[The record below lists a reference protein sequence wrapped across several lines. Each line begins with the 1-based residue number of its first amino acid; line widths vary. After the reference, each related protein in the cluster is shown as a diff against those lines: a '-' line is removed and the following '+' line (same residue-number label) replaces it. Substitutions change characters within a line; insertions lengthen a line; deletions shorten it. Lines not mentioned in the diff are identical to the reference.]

1 MKNKQYKITI
11 DEGTAPD
18 SNVIVDVNSS
28 EFAEKRTQ
36 DVVITEAIS
45 QNIIQTHDVKWISK
59 ISEVK

>member
-18 SNVIVDVNSS
+18 SNVIVDINSLDLT
-28 EFAEKRTQ
+28 EKRTQ

-45 QNIIQTHDVKWISK
+45 QNIIQTHDIKWISK
-59 ISEVK
+59 ISEIE